1 MVARVRVLAREGV
14 SDSPV
19 TTGSSKEL
27 AAVAVVLIGVWA
39 G

>member
-1 MVARVRVLAREGV
+1 MVARVCVLGREVV
-14 SDSPV
+14 SHSPV

-27 AAVAVVLIGVWA
+27 AAVAVVLIGLWA